1 MALGSVSGNPAQDEL
16 AAFSLELAGGEQM
29 GSGLTV
35 ASSSVAVFNY
45 IKTSARRCATLNTG
59 LAFFNLSKA
68 FAGVLR
74 TYAASMLKRLP
85 KPSTPLPLPKQGSAS
100 SSSSSGSNWMKAMT
114 GGGIRSTT
122 SHTLTMGGLS
132 LNVNVPSIG
141 GGKGNG
147 VDKAGDAAAG
157 TS

>member
-59 LAFFNLSKA
+59 LALVSNTFYLNVCKNTLCE
-68 FAGVLR
+68 VR
-74 TYAASMLKRLP
+74 TLDSACASFECVMGLP
-85 KPSTPLPLPKQGSAS
+85 CSNIGLLV
-100 SSSSSGSNWMKAMT
+100 SGSTEHEKPKH
-114 GGGIRSTT
+114 STKCCIFQQ
-122 SHTLTMGGLS
+122 
-132 LNVNVPSIG
+132 VNRQ
-141 GGKGNG
+141 
-147 VDKAGDAAAG
+147 
-157 TS
+157 